1 MIGLSKLDQTKRNGR
16 LKEKP
21 LKDSSYMEWLHN
33 SWQLCFVCGNP
44 NIEVHHLESGSR
56 GRRDD
61 KCVTLCPVHHR
72 GRFSPHG
79 ADAKEFYEKYTKT
92 ELKIEAN
99 KLYQQYKEEN
109 DGF

>member
-21 LKDSSYMEWLHN
+21 LKDSSYMSWLHN
-33 SWQLCFVCGNP
+33 SGQVCFVCSNQ

-61 KCVTLCPVHHR
+61 KCVTLCQVHHR
-72 GRFSPHG
+72 GRLSPHG
-79 ADAKEFYEKYTKT
+79 ADAKEFYEKYPKSDL
-92 ELKIEAN
+92 EIKAD
-99 KLYQQYKEEN
+99 KLYQQYKEEKC
-109 DGF
+109 